1 MNQCT
6 NRSYRQCSG
15 NYLYWYDSCGSRQDV
30 SQYCASG
37 CYGNTCQNN
46 YNYNYNYGY
55 NYGNCTF
62 HAYRL
67 CIGNNIY
74 WYDSCGT
81 QQDLYQT
88 CAGINQTCQ
97 YGQCVY
103 QQPAP
108 TPTYIAHYKTSCYG
122 NDLYWYDSNSA
133 RNSPYKSCTDSNS
146 CTVDTCASGKCSNE
160 TKCDGSTCAT
170 NSADY
175 QKYCATNIPQCGNGT
190 CEATLGETAET
201 CPADCQSNQLNA
213 ISISFFAKQ
222 DATSTQWQKS
232 VQIGENGQAYFMI
245 AVANNGTDPV
255 DNVTISANIPI
266 EIISLGNVQVNGNPI
281 SGDIV
286 TGINIGSLAATTAK
300 TITFEGTTQAFS
312 TSDTKQATASIRI
325 GNQNQSDSLDIT
337 FTPGE
342 VAGASSS
349 DTTASAFW
357 NFLKRWYLWILV
369 GIVLIFLFIVVFRRL
384 STNA

>member
-1 MNQCT
+1 
-6 NRSYRQCSG
+6 
-15 NYLYWYDSCGSRQDV
+15 
-30 SQYCASG
+30 
-37 CYGNTCQNN
+37 
-46 YNYNYNYGY
+46 
-55 NYGNCTF
+55 
-62 HAYRL
+62 
-67 CIGNNIY
+67 
-74 WYDSCGT
+74 
-81 QQDLYQT
+81 
-88 CAGINQTCQ
+88 
-97 YGQCVY
+97 
-103 QQPAP
+103 
-108 TPTYIAHYKTSCYG
+108 
-122 NDLYWYDSNSA
+122 
-133 RNSPYKSCTDSNS
+133 
-146 CTVDTCASGKCSNE
+146 
-160 TKCDGSTCAT
+160 
-170 NSADY
+170 
-175 QKYCATNIPQCGNGT
+175 
-190 CEATLGETAET
+190 
-201 CPADCQSNQLNA
+201 
-213 ISISFFAKQ
+213 
-222 DATSTQWQKS
+222 
-232 VQIGENGQAYFMI
+232 MI